1 MNGVE
6 SERAAEAAARAAL
19 EAMHH
24 SRNDT
29 DSLLRDAYEAIRAN
43 GEPLT
48 LAQRAIVAVQT
59 DTVDGDIVPH
69 DKITVNGLRVDPKA
83 PRRRKAAK

>member
-1 MNGVE
+1 MQKVNGFMNGVE

-19 EAMHH
+19 EAMYY

-29 DSLLRDAYEAIRAN
+29 GSLLRDAYEAIRTN

-48 LAQRAIVAVQT
+48 LAQRAVAA
-59 DTVDGDIVPH
+59 
-69 DKITVNGLRVDPKA
+69 RA
-83 PRRRKAAK
+83 E